1 MSRALTETERILGP
15 RPEMTLVVE
24 DDRVVEIWVAG
35 RAPRIAIRDY
45 DWGRTDPA
53 PAFDREGFPYSDIH
67 WSGPAWALGLSL
79 YPPEKETPMAQPDLT
94 HIPLDQ
100 ISVSKL
106 NMRHGRKKP
115 DVSNI
120 LPSIREKGIRQ
131 TLLVRREGDGFGVI
145 AGRRRYFALL
155 EIAKETGTNPLV
167 PCAVMSEEDAASA
180 IEASIIENVARL
192 PATEMEQYVAFKKLA
207 DEGKPPADIATF
219 FGVTELLVRR
229 VLALAGLSA
238 PIRKL
243 YAEDEID
250 RETIRALT
258 LATPAHG

>member
-1 MSRALTETERILGP
+1 MSRALTDAERILGP

-79 YPPEKETPMAQPDLT
+79 YPPEKETPMAQPELT

-100 ISVSKL
+100 LSVSKL

-115 DVSNI
+115 DVSDI

-131 TLLVRREGDGFGVI
+131 TLLVRLRRHRRTPPLLRAARTCQGNRHQP
-145 AGRRRYFALL
+145 AGSLRR
-155 EIAKETGTNPLV
+155 
-167 PCAVMSEEDAASA
+167 
-180 IEASIIENVARL
+180 
-192 PATEMEQYVAFKKLA
+192 
-207 DEGKPPADIATF
+207 DE
-219 FGVTELLVRR
+219 
-229 VLALAGLSA
+229 
-238 PIRKL
+238 
-243 YAEDEID
+243 
-250 RETIRALT
+250 
-258 LATPAHG
+258 